1 MKATI
6 YTLMF
11 LAVTASAPAQ
21 DPADAD
27 KKAARSI
34 RWRESYAKAL
44 EESRST
50 TRPLLIDF
58 EADWCGWCK
67 KLDRETFGN
76 GQVIQLVEKLFV
88 PVRIDTDHEPK
99 LAAKFAVKGLPTI
112 LLLSPNEKE
121 LQRLS
126 GFRPAA
132 KFLGELRQTIK
143 TTSSLEELEKAV
155 KKNPADLGAIRA
167 WARAVF
173 ASGDEDRAETILAAA
188 LQKNPGDASILL
200 EIADLKKAGGHPA
213 AARKLYDQVLALGAE
228 KAGDSFR
235 RAHLP
240 LAKILLGKKDY
251 QGAIQ
256 TLTTYTGQ
264 EKKDPG
270 MAEAF
275 FLRSYA
281 YSVLDRD
288 GEALADLR
296 MVLAL
301 DPDGDY
307 GARAAYIID
316 LVDQKK
322 D

>member
-1 MKATI
+1 M
-6 YTLMF
+6 
-11 LAVTASAPAQ
+11 SAQ
-21 DPADAD
+21 RRDN
-27 KKAARSI
+27 RM
-34 RWRESYAKAL
+34 
-44 EESRST
+44 
-50 TRPLLIDF
+50 
-58 EADWCGWCK
+58 
-67 KLDRETFGN
+67 
-76 GQVIQLVEKLFV
+76 
-88 PVRIDTDHEPK
+88 
-99 LAAKFAVKGLPTI
+99 PTI

-121 LQRLS
+121 LQRLR
-126 GFRPAA
+126 GFRPAE

-143 TTSSLEELEKAV
+143 TTSSLGELEKAV

-173 ASGDEDRAETILAAA
+173 ASGDEARAEPLLADA
-188 LQKNPGDASILL
+188 LQKNPGDAAILL
-200 EIADLKKAGGHPA
+200 EIADIKKAGGQPA
-213 AARKLYDQVLALGAE
+213 AARKLYDQILAQGAG

-256 TLTTYTGQ
+256 ILTAYTGQ

-270 MAEAF
+270 MVEAF

-288 GEALADLR
+288 GKALADLR
-296 MVLAL
+296 KVLAL